1 MQLEDKLAILADSA
15 KYDVACTSS
24 GVNRAGVH
32 GKLGC
37 SVAAGICHSFTPD
50 GRCISLLKVLY
61 SNACCYDCGYCV
73 NRRSNDVPRAT
84 FTPRELAELTIG
96 FYKRN
101 YIEGL
106 FLSSAVIG
114 TPDYTMERMIEAL
127 RILRQEYHF
136 NGYIHAKTIPGA
148 DAELVR
154 RIGLLADRL
163 SVNIELPSEASLSL
177 LAPDK
182 KKQAILKPMGQIAVQ
197 SAQSKKE
204 LVLYRHAP
212 AFAPAGQSTQM
223 IIGATPESD
232 RHIMGLAESLYKK
245 YSLKRVFFSA
255 YLPVNSDSRLPAL
268 DVRPPLL
275 REHRLYQADWLLR
288 YYDFSAWEL
297 LTEEEPNFDPYLD
310 PKCTWAV
317 RHPEFFPVEINTAP
331 KAALLRIPG
340 IGPKSALRIL
350 SARRQQHLGMA
361 ELKRMG
367 VVLKRAQYFITC
379 NGHAAAHGTR
389 QEIAAALLD
398 PKAFAV
404 GTQQLSLDDFTPKV
418 LPDAAPAVQKLAAA
432 GIPARQ
438 AAYEVKQEALQ
449 CLTRRM

>member
-24 GVNRAGVH
+24 GVDRAGVH

-182 KKQAILKPMGQIAVQ
+182 KKQAILKPMSQIAVQ

-379 NGHAAAHGTR
+379 NGCAAAHGTR

-432 GIPARQ
+432 GMPARQ

>member
-24 GVNRAGVH
+24 GVDRAGVH

-182 KKQAILKPMGQIAVQ
+182 KKQAILKPMGQISVQ

-379 NGHAAAHGTR
+379 NGRAAAHGTR

-432 GIPARQ
+432 GMPARQ